1 VTEGSP
7 LAYRIDGRGE
17 TILLLNGGFMTI
29 SSWDTT
35 AAVLAER
42 YRVVRCDFRG
52 QLRSPGARHFGLAGH
67 VGDLVALLDSLGID
81 HVHALGTSFGAEVAL
96 LLAALHPARVASVIA
111 AAATDV
117 ATPAS
122 ADRGGEL
129 KRELERAAEG
139 GDRARLFTSL
149 EELLYSPGYAA
160 AHREELTAR
169 AAQVALLP
177 DWWFA
182 GAAGLVA
189 TLEKLDLR
197 PHLRAIA
204 CPVLVLAAE
213 KDRIMPVERAQSL
226 GAALP
231 SARLEVV
238 PGSGHALVVEQPDRF
253 LRSCVDFLASLG
265 RYG

>member
-1 VTEGSP
+1 MSADSVLTH
-7 LAYRIDGRGE
+7 RVDGQGD
-17 TILLLNGGFMTI
+17 TVLLLNGGFMTVA
-29 SSWDTT
+29 SWDPT

-67 VGDLVALLDSLGID
+67 VADVVALLDSLGVD

-96 LLAALHPARVASVIA
+96 LLAALHPARVTSVIA

-117 ATPAS
+117 TTPAF
-122 ADRGGEL
+122 ADGGREL
-129 KRELERAAEG
+129 RRQLERAAEG
-139 GDRARLFTSL
+139 GDRRA
-149 EELLYSPGYAA
+149 LLALIHDVIYSPAYKA

-182 GAAGLVA
+182 GAAGLLAV
-189 TLEKLDLR
+189 LEDLDLR
-197 PHLRAIA
+197 SQLGRVA
-204 CPVLVLAAE
+204 CPVLVMAAE
-213 KDRIMPVERAQSL
+213 EDRIMPVERARAL
-226 GAALP
+226 AEALP
-231 SARLEVV
+231 SARLEVF
-238 PGSGHALVVEQPDRF
+238 PRSGHALVVEQPDRF
-253 LRSCVDFLASLG
+253 LRSCVDFLASVP